1 MTTQAIQLDLEVR
14 VILGKKVKTL
24 RKAGIIPVHLYG
36 PGVDDKA
43 LQCDQSTL
51 IRALSQ
57 AGGTTPIIINVPD
70 EVTDQ
75 LVFAREIQ
83 WEPVR
88 GNILHVDLL
97 AVRTDQKVTAQVPIS
112 LAGDSPGARE
122 AGGTVILQLR
132 EVSVE
137 AMPLEIPSEIIVDLA
152 QLTDPNG
159 AIRAGDLELG
169 NNITLITDIEEV
181 VARIEVA
188 RAIEDTI
195 ETPESREATA
205 SEEEPDNTSA

>member
-57 AGGTTPIIINVPD
+57 AGGTTPIIINVPG

-112 LAGDSPGARE
+112 LTGDSPGARE

-169 NNITLITDIEEV
+169 NNITLTTDIEEV

-205 SEEEPDNTSA
+205 SEEEPDNTSE

>member
-1 MTTQAIQLDLEVR
+1 M
-14 VILGKKVKTL
+14 
-24 RKAGIIPVHLYG
+24 
-36 PGVDDKA
+36 
-43 LQCDQSTL
+43 
-51 IRALSQ
+51 
-57 AGGTTPIIINVPD
+57 
-70 EVTDQ
+70 
-75 LVFAREIQ
+75 
-83 WEPVR
+83 
-88 GNILHVDLL
+88 HVDLL

-112 LAGDSPGARE
+112 LTGDSPGARE

-169 NNITLITDIEEV
+169 NNITLTTDIEEV

-205 SEEEPDNTSA
+205 SEEEPDNTSE

>member
-1 MTTQAIQLDLEVR
+1 MTTQAIQLDLELR

-43 LQCDQSTL
+43 LQCDQPTL

-57 AGGTTPIIINVPD
+57 AGGTTPIIINVPG

-97 AVRTDQKVTAQVPIS
+97 AVRTDQRVAAQIPIS
-112 LAGDSPGARE
+112 LTGDSPGARE

-169 NNITLITDIEEV
+169 NNITLTTDVEEV

-195 ETPESREATA
+195 ETPESREAT
-205 SEEEPDNTSA
+205 EEEPGNTSE

>member
-24 RKAGIIPVHLYG
+24 RKTGIIPVHFYG

-57 AGGTTPIIINVPD
+57 AGGTTPIIINVPG

-112 LAGDSPGARE
+112 LTGDSPGARE

-137 AMPLEIPSEIIVDLA
+137 AMPLEIPNEIIVDLA

-169 NNITLITDIEEV
+169 NNITLTTDIEEV

-205 SEEEPDNTSA
+205 SEEEPDNTSE

>member
-1 MTTQAIQLDLEVR
+1 MTTQAIQLALEVR

-57 AGGTTPIIINVPD
+57 AGGTTPIIINVPG

-112 LAGDSPGARE
+112 LTGDSPGARE

>member
-57 AGGTTPIIINVPD
+57 AGGTTPIIINVPG

-112 LAGDSPGARE
+112 LTGDSPGARE

>member
-57 AGGTTPIIINVPD
+57 AGGTTPIIINVPG

-88 GNILHVDLL
+88 
-97 AVRTDQKVTAQVPIS
+97 
-112 LAGDSPGARE
+112 
-122 AGGTVILQLR
+122 
-132 EVSVE
+132 
-137 AMPLEIPSEIIVDLA
+137 
-152 QLTDPNG
+152 
-159 AIRAGDLELG
+159 
-169 NNITLITDIEEV
+169 
-181 VARIEVA
+181 
-188 RAIEDTI
+188 
-195 ETPESREATA
+195 
-205 SEEEPDNTSA
+205 

>member
-1 MTTQAIQLDLEVR
+1 MTTQAIQLDLELR

-57 AGGTTPIIINVPD
+57 AGGTTPITINVPG

-97 AVRTDQKVTAQVPIS
+97 AVRTDQRVAAQIPIS
-112 LAGDSPGARE
+112 LTGDSPGARE

-169 NNITLITDIEEV
+169 NNITLTTDVEEV

-195 ETPESREATA
+195 ETPESREAT
-205 SEEEPDNTSA
+205 EEEPGNTSE

>member
-57 AGGTTPIIINVPD
+57 AGGTTPIIINVPG

-112 LAGDSPGARE
+112 LTGDSPGARE

-137 AMPLEIPSEIIVDLA
+137 AMPLEIPNEIIVDLA

-169 NNITLITDIEEV
+169 NNITLTTDIEEV

>member
-57 AGGTTPIIINVPD
+57 AGGTTPIIINVPG

-112 LAGDSPGARE
+112 LTGDSPGARE

-159 AIRAGDLELG
+159 AIRAGDLGLG

-205 SEEEPDNTSA
+205 SEEEPDNTSE

>member
-1 MTTQAIQLDLEVR
+1 MTTQAIQLDLEPR
-14 VILGKKVKTL
+14 VVLGKKVKTL

-43 LQCDQSTL
+43 LQCDQPTL
-51 IRALSQ
+51 IKALSQ
-57 AGGTTPIIINVPD
+57 AGGTTPIIINVPG

-88 GNILHVDLL
+88 GTILHVDLL
-97 AVRTDQKVTAQVPIS
+97 AVRTDQMVSAQVPIS
-112 LAGDSPGARE
+112 LTGDSPGARE

-132 EVSVE
+132 EVSGE
-137 AMPLEIPSEIIVDLA
+137 AMPLEIPGEILVDLA

-159 AIRAGDLELG
+159 TIRAGDLDLG
-169 NNITLITDIEEV
+169 GNVTLTTDADEV
-181 VARIEVA
+181 IARIEVA
-188 RAIEDTI
+188 RAVEETI
-195 ETPESREATA
+195 DIIGEGDAATPEGQQDDT
-205 SEEEPDNTSA
+205 SE

>member
-97 AVRTDQKVTAQVPIS
+97 AVRTDQRVTAQVPIS
-112 LAGDSPGARE
+112 LTGDSPGARE

-137 AMPLEIPSEIIVDLA
+137 AMPLEIPNEIIVDLA

-169 NNITLITDIEEV
+169 NNITLTTDIEEV

-205 SEEEPDNTSA
+205 SEGEPDNTSE

>member
-97 AVRTDQKVTAQVPIS
+97 AVRTDQRVTAQVPIS
-112 LAGDSPGARE
+112 LTGDSPGARE

-137 AMPLEIPSEIIVDLA
+137 AMPLEIPNEIIVDLA

-169 NNITLITDIEEV
+169 NNITLTTDIEEV